1 MHDLA
6 AVLHVTDFRRLFVA
20 LALSSLG
27 DWLGLLA
34 TTALAATLATT
45 SSGQL
50 FAIGGVL
57 IVRLLPSLLLGPL
70 AGAFADRF
78 DRRWTM
84 IASDLARFLLFASI
98 PLIDRLDYLYLASF
112 LVEVFGL
119 FWIPAKE
126 ASVPNLLPREL
137 LETANQL
144 TLIVTY
150 GSGAVAAGIFALL
163 SGLNRVLAAGLGF
176 FHSNPVDLSL
186 YFNALTFLVAAGTV
200 AGLSRISGAS
210 PRVRTEAEEV
220 EALGFLRMIVEGW
233 RFVGQTPLVRGLVIG
248 ILGAFAAGGAVI
260 ALGRPYVAL
269 LGGGNAAYG
278 LLFGAVFVGLAV
290 GMAAGPR
297 LLAEVSRRRLFG
309 MAIVG
314 AGGSLAVLAVAPNLA
329 LALLLVVVVT
339 SFAGVAWVTGY
350 TLLGLEVVNELRGRT
365 FAFVQSLVRVDL
377 LLVLAAAPTL
387 AGLIGEHHLTLS
399 NHARVRAD
407 GVTIV
412 MLVGGLLATGVGL
425 FAFRQM
431 DDRRGVS
438 VLAELRAGLHI
449 GRLGPV
455 RPGYFIAF
463 EGGEGAGKSSQL
475 GLVSAALAAAG
486 VAEVVRTREP
496 GATHGG
502 ERIRGMLL
510 DPRTRLS
517 ARAEALLY
525 AADRAEHVDQ
535 VVLPALER
543 GAVVLCDRYVDSSLA
558 YQGAGRE
565 LGLDQVRRAQQLA
578 TGGLRPDLTVLLDLP
593 PAVGLA
599 RVRAR
604 GAADRIEAEDM
615 AFHERVREAFV
626 ELAHRH
632 RARYLVVDATAPP
645 EQLTAEI
652 VVEVLARL
660 RRRGLVPTRPGRGAG
675 RQQDIVPGPHGAP
688 NGESPAG
695 SPATGSPATGS
706 PAAGNPAAGTPP
718 GPGPGEPG
726 AQVPAGPLAP
736 DAAADGPDGYGPPP
750 TARLHQ

>member
-6 AVLHVTDFRRLFVA
+6 AVLHVRDFRRLFVA

-34 TTALAATLATT
+34 TTALAAELATT

-57 IVRLLPSLLLGPL
+57 IVRLLPSVFLGPL

-84 IASDLARFLLFASI
+84 IVSDLARFALFASI
-98 PLIDRLDYLYLASF
+98 PFFGRLDYLYLASF

-144 TLIVTY
+144 SLIVTY
-150 GSGAVAAGIFALL
+150 GSGAVAAAIFALL
-163 SGLNRVLAAGLGF
+163 AALNRVLASGLGF

-186 YFNALTFLVAAGTV
+186 YFNAVTFLVAAITV
-200 AGLSRISGAS
+200 AGLSKISGAS
-210 PRVRTEAEEV
+210 PGRQRTAAQEV
-220 EALGFLRMIVEGW
+220 ESLGFFRSIVEGW
-233 RFVGQTPLVRGLVIG
+233 RFIGQTPLVRGLVVG

-278 LLFGAVFVGLAV
+278 LLFGGVFVGLAL
-290 GMAAGPR
+290 GMGVGPR

-309 MAIVG
+309 MCVVG

-339 SFAGVAWVTGY
+339 SFAGVGWVTGY
-350 TLLGLEVVNELRGRT
+350 TLLGLEVANELRGRT
-365 FAFVQSLVRVDL
+365 FAFVQSLVRTDL
-377 LLVLAAAPTL
+377 LLVLAVAPTL
-387 AGLIGEHHLTLS
+387 AGLIGQHHVTLS

-412 MLVGGLLATGVGL
+412 LFVGGLVAAAVGV

-431 DDRRGVS
+431 DDRRGLSIVT
-438 VLAELRAGLHI
+438 ELRAGLRI
-449 GRLGPV
+449 GRLAPV
-455 RPGYFIAF
+455 RSGFFVAF

-475 GLVSAALAAAG
+475 RLLAARLTAAG
-486 VAEVVRTREP
+486 YPDVVSTYEP
-496 GATHGG
+496 GATPSGD
-502 ERIRGMLL
+502 RLRLLLL
-510 DPRTRLS
+510 DPTTRLS

-525 AADRAEHVDQ
+525 AADRAEHVVQ
-535 VVLPALER
+535 VLCPALDR

-558 YQGAGRE
+558 YQGAGRA
-565 LGLDQVRRAQQLA
+565 LGMEEVQRLQRAA
-578 TGGLRPDLTVLLDLP
+578 TGGLHPDLTVVLDLP
-593 PAVGLA
+593 AAVGLA
-599 RVRAR
+599 RAGAR
-604 GAADRIEAEDM
+604 SAADRIENEDV
-615 AFHERVREAFV
+615 AFHETVRGAFV

-632 RARYLVVDATAPP
+632 RGRYLVVDGTEPAEHIT
-645 EQLTAEI
+645 EQIAA
-652 VVEVLARL
+652 EVLARL
-660 RRRGLVPTRPGRGAG
+660 RRRGLLPAPGRQPVSA
-675 RQQDIVPGPHGAP
+675 
-688 NGESPAG
+688 
-695 SPATGSPATGS
+695 
-706 PAAGNPAAGTPP
+706 
-718 GPGPGEPG
+718 
-726 AQVPAGPLAP
+726 
-736 DAAADGPDGYGPPP
+736 
-750 TARLHQ
+750 